1 MTTLRISAHYIPLQ
15 IALLAVVEAL
25 AVFGCFFV
33 AFYVRFA
40 GDVDAI
46 DYRLQDLILRAGV
59 FSIAVF
65 VGLVTMGLYRARQRA
80 RIVEILPRIGV
91 GVAIG
96 TVLNVVIYY
105 ALPFLITERSVVLLA
120 ATCSVF
126 GLSILRSIVFSTIN
140 IPVPKNRVIVLGAGE
155 MARPLAR
162 LRRDSDQ
169 RSSTVLGFIP
179 IEGDTVAPEC
189 ASRVVQPSDMY
200 NFINIWGV
208 DEIVVSMEDRRLK
221 NPMSDLLK
229 CRLGGIRVTEAI
241 TFLERETA
249 KIDLDI
255 VSPGWMIFSDGFRQ
269 SSGRVVLKRLF
280 DLLTSSVLLV
290 LAGPLML
297 LTALLIWMTS
307 GFKDPILYRQSRV
320 GLNGNVFGA
329 LKFRSMH
336 VDAEADGV
344 ARWSDSDDDRV
355 TMVGSVIR
363 RFRIDELPQLFNVL
377 RGEMSF
383 VGPRPERPEFVQE
396 LGEALPFYH
405 ERHCMKPG
413 LTGWAQVSYPY
424 GSSVED
430 ARQKLQY
437 DLYYVKN
444 HSLIFDLMI
453 LLQTIDVVVWGRGT
467 AMPDDRRHSE
477 LEARLEQRPIDP
489 A

>member
-15 IALLAVVEAL
+15 IALLAVLEAL
-25 AVFGCFFV
+25 AVFGCFFI
-33 AFYVRFA
+33 AFYIRFS
-40 GDVDAI
+40 GDVEAV
-46 DYRLQDLILRAGV
+46 DYRIQDLLLRAGV
-59 FSIAVF
+59 FSMTVF
-65 VGLVTMGLYRARQRA
+65 IGLVTMGLYRARQRA

-91 GVAIG
+91 GIAIG
-96 TVLNVVIYY
+96 IILNIVVYY
-105 ALPFLITERSVVLLA
+105 VLPFLITERSVVMLA
-120 ATCSVF
+120 AICSLF

-169 RSSTVLGFIP
+169 RSSAVLGFIP
-179 IEGDTVAPEC
+179 IEGDDIAPEC
-189 ASRVVQPSDMY
+189 ASRVIQPSDMY

-221 NPMSDLLK
+221 NPMKDLLK
-229 CRLGGIRVTEAI
+229 CRLAGIRVTEAI

-255 VSPGWMIFSDGFRQ
+255 VSLGWMVFSDGFRQ
-269 SSGRVVLKRLF
+269 SSSRLVLKRLF
-280 DLLTSSVLLV
+280 DLATSSLLLI
-290 LAGPLML
+290 LAGPIML

-307 GFKDPILYRQSRV
+307 GFKDPIFYVQSRV
-320 GLNGNVFGA
+320 GLNGQVFGA
-329 LKFRSMH
+329 LKFRSMRT
-336 VDAEADGV
+336 DAEADGV
-344 ARWSDSDDDRV
+344 ARWADSDDDRV
-355 TMVGSVIR
+355 TLIGSVIR

-383 VGPRPERPEFVQE
+383 VGPRPERPEFVEE

-430 ARQKLQY
+430 AKQMLQY
-437 DLYYVKN
+437 DLYYVNN

-467 AMPDDRRHSE
+467 AMPDDRRHTE
-477 LEARLEQRPIDP
+477 LAARLEHQP
-489 A
+489 AEPS